1 VGSLECL
8 YSLDSIRA
16 ALGFAGSRPLLLEV
30 STAMSYLNKSVL
42 SPRQEAGLGME
53 LDATNWQYSPF
64 IFLYLLAVPIFWIVM
79 LRFYYKQ
86 KKEGKTS
93 SNDCILESGN
103 WSIVRGRNNLRYLT
117 YTGCNTINISGRCSV
132 RVIPI

>member
-30 STAMSYLNKSVL
+30 STAISYINNML
-42 SPRQEAGLGME
+42 SPSQEAGLEME

-64 IFLYLLAVPIFWIVM
+64 IFLYLLAVPIF
-79 LRFYYKQ
+79 
-86 KKEGKTS
+86 
-93 SNDCILESGN
+93 
-103 WSIVRGRNNLRYLT
+103 
-117 YTGCNTINISGRCSV
+117 
-132 RVIPI
+132 

>member
-1 VGSLECL
+1 MGSLECL

-42 SPRQEAGLGME
+42 SPRQEAGLEME

-86 KKEGKTS
+86 KKEGKTIVVTHPTIIFWRAVLGLLFVGGIIYG
-93 SNDCILESGN
+93 ILHTLG
-103 WSIVRGRNNLRYLT
+103 
-117 YTGCNTINISGRCSV
+117 
-132 RVIPI
+132 VIP

>member
-1 VGSLECL
+1 MGSLECL

-30 STAMSYLNKSVL
+30 STTMSYLTNRL
-42 SPRQEAGLGME
+42 SSRQEAGLGME

-86 KKEGKTS
+86 KKEGKTIVVTHPTIVFWRAVIGLLFVGGIIYG
-93 SNDCILESGN
+93 ILHTLG
-103 WSIVRGRNNLRYLT
+103 
-117 YTGCNTINISGRCSV
+117 
-132 RVIPI
+132 VIP